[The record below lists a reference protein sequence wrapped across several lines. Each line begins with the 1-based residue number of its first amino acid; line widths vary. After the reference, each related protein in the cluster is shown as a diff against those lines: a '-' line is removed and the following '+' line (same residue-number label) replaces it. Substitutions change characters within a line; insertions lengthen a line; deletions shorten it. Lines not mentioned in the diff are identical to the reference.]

1 MPENKPVRNLFLEGS
16 PCPCFWFANFFLLF
30 KNTDFST
37 SRETRKMG
45 FASSLLRG
53 VGAAAEPH
61 LLTWFTKLRSVMKV
75 VIKHLKNLEC
85 LENL

>member
-1 MPENKPVRNLFLEGS
+1 MPENKPVQHLLLEGS
-16 PCPCFWFANFFLLF
+16 PCPYLWFVNFVFLLF
-30 KNTDFST
+30 KNTAFST

-61 LLTWFTKLRSVMKV
+61 LLTWFTKLRSVIKL
-75 VIKHLKNLEC
+75 VIKL
-85 LENL
+85 

>member
-1 MPENKPVRNLFLEGS
+1 MSLFLV
-16 PCPCFWFANFFLLF
+16 CNLFLLF
-30 KNTDFST
+30 KNKDFSA

-61 LLTWFTKLRSVMKV
+61 LLTWFTKLRSVIKV

-85 LENL
+85 LENLGESLKCLE

>member
-1 MPENKPVRNLFLEGS
+1 MSLSLVCELF
-16 PCPCFWFANFFLLF
+16 FAVQ
-30 KNTDFST
+30 KYGFSAA
-37 SRETRKMG
+37 RETRKMG

-75 VIKHLKNLEC
+75 VIKHLKNWEC
-85 LENL
+85 LTNL